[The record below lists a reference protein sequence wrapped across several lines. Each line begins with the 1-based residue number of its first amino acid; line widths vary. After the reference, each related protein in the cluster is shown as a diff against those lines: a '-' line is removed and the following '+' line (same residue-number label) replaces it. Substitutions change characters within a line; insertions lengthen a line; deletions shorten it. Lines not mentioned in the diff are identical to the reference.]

1 MFVKLVQ
8 CGQYIS
14 YSTMLSVVLHYVTFC
29 IVRLVCWFTSLLV
42 MAHYNVLLEGC
53 TCGKTMVMLGKVGLI
68 CSRCPFKVS
77 FNVLYFNSTLYQTF
91 CNLMSC
97 NYGYYTQ
104 DALFK
109 KYKHI
114 FFLFVPFQVL
124 CGLLGY
130 LPLV

>member
-1 MFVKLVQ
+1 MQAVYFILHNALRCPALCDILYSAVSVLVYFLVSNGTLQ
-8 CGQYIS
+8 CIIGGLYLWQNDGD
-14 YSTMLSVVLHYVTFC
+14 
-29 IVRLVCWFTSLLV
+29 
-42 MAHYNVLLEGC
+42 AGE
-53 TCGKTMVMLGKVGLI
+53 VGLI

-91 CNLMSC
+91 CNLMSY